1 MLLCASTERVTLAIT
16 KNVNRQAKNAERRNK
31 LSIRTGKDTE
41 LEAKLV
47 KTFRN
52 VGDVKNDTAGL

>member
-1 MLLCASTERVTLAIT
+1 VRQHGADDSGDYI
-16 KNVNRQAKNAERRNK
+16 NVNRQAKIAERRNK

-41 LEAKLV
+41 LKAKLV